1 MIIFTHIPKTA
12 GTSLRLAFAKYFD
25 QNQCFYD
32 YGETSKVTSSIVNQF
47 IYQEG
52 DHWRFYTTL
61 KERHGQVLAGHF
73 AANKYIGLF
82 GLDSMVSI
90 VRDPVERII
99 SEYYHFKI
107 HHNYQGSFN
116 DFYHEER
123 FINRQSK
130 LLNKKIWPLMAFV
143 GVTEEYDETIEYM
156 NKHFGLQLETIN
168 TNVRPDNANIQ
179 EVNLFEERRA
189 IEKLNLDDLDLYA
202 AVREQFKLR
211 MVAQS
216 SGKPFY
222 RGMLGSIKKKVIQGS
237 VLPAVNDDPVEV
249 EILINDQL
257 VAIVNSN
264 EIRHHLKGVTT
275 IRGGYVGFSY
285 LAENLKK
292 DDVVSCRVRL
302 TNQLLVNSPYKTT
315 ALNL

>member
-1 MIIFTHIPKTA
+1 MITFTHIPKTA

-32 YGETSKVTSSIVNQF
+32 YGVSSKVTSSVVNQF

-52 DHWRFYTTL
+52 DHWRFYKAL

-73 AANKYIGLF
+73 AANKYFGLF

-90 VRDPVERII
+90 VRDPVERVI

-107 HHNYQGSFN
+107 HHNYQGSFT

-143 GVTEEYDETIEYM
+143 GVTEAYDETIEYM
-156 NKHFGLQLETIN
+156 NKHFDLQLESIK
-168 TNVRPDNANIQ
+168 TNVRPDNANIH
-179 EVNLFEERRA
+179 EVNLCEERKV
-189 IEKLNLDDLDLYA
+189 IEKLNLDDIDLYA
-202 AVREQFKLR
+202 AVNEQFKLR

-216 SGKPFY
+216 KGKPFY
-222 RGMLGSIKKKVIQGS
+222 RGMLDSIKKKVIEGS
-237 VLPAVNDDPVEV
+237 VLPVVNDDPVEV
-249 EILINDQL
+249 EILINDQS
-257 VAIVNSN
+257 VAFVNSN
-264 EIRHHLKGVTT
+264 QIRHHLKGIST
-275 IRGGYVGFSY
+275 IRGGYVGFTY
-285 LAENLKK
+285 FAEDLKE
-292 DDVVSCRVRL
+292 DDLVSCRVRS
-302 TNQLLVNSPYKTT
+302 TNQLLVNSPYKTK